1 MRHVLITGTNRGIG
15 HALARLYAQQSETH
29 VLATVRNER
38 DQAIPA
44 LVSLASKHGNHFSLI
59 ALDVTDAASIQHAA
73 KQIAEITS
81 KLDVLILNAGI
92 NPEVDQDIEKISADT
107 MRQVFEVNTLAPL
120 MLTQA
125 FLPLLRKANGARIAY
140 ISSDMA
146 SLAGRTYGDSNAYC
160 MSKAALNMVMRG
172 AAAELK
178 SAGIIAIALD
188 PGWVKTDMG
197 GPHAS
202 LSPDES
208 ARGILQVVDQLKMQD
223 SGQFWRWDGGHN
235 DW

>member
-1 MRHVLITGTNRGIG
+1 VRHVLITGTNRGIG

-29 VLATVRNER
+29 VLATARPGH
-38 DQAIPA
+38 DQAVAA
-44 LVSLASKHGNHFSLI
+44 LASIASKHGNPFSVVH
-59 ALDVTDAASIQHAA
+59 LDVTDAESIQQAT
-73 KQIAEITS
+73 KQIAEVTS

-92 NPEVDQDIEKISADT
+92 NPEVDQDVENIKADT

-125 FLPLLRKANGARIAY
+125 FLPLLRKDKGAKIAY

-146 SLAGRTYGDSNAYC
+146 SLTGRTYGDSNAYC
-160 MSKAALNMVMRG
+160 MSKAALNMIMRG

-178 SAGIIAIALD
+178 SDGIMAIALD

-208 ARGILQVVDQLKMQD
+208 ARGILGVMDRLKMQD
-223 SGQFWRWDGGHN
+223 SGQFWRWDGQKN